1 MTQVFETFGQ
11 QELRAALGRFATGVA
26 VITTVADGE
35 PVGMTV
41 NSLCS
46 VSLDP
51 PMLLFCVGH
60 RSQLHPLFAAASHF
74 AVHVLSAQQV
84 QVCQQFARPGRSRF
98 GDLPWQPGQTGAP
111 VLEDALVAWECA
123 AERVIPAGDHDIV
136 LASVRHLHPVRGN
149 DPLLF
154 FAGGFHNL

>member
-1 MTQVFETFGQ
+1 MTQVSETFDQ
-11 QELRAALGRFATGVA
+11 RELRTALGLFATGVA
-26 VITTVADGE
+26 VVTTMADGE

-60 RSQLHPLFAAASHF
+60 RSQLHPLYAAASHL
-74 AVHVLSAQQV
+74 AVHVLSARQV
-84 QVCQQFARPGRSRF
+84 QVCRQFARPGRSRF
-98 GDLPWQPGQTGAP
+98 DDLPWRPGLTGAP
-111 VLEDALVAWECA
+111 LLLDSLVALECS

-136 LASVRHLHPVRGN
+136 LMSVRHLHPVGSEN
-149 DPLLF
+149 PLLF
-154 FAGGFHNL
+154 FAGGFHDL